1 MSLWLSNQ
9 SFPGFPNGPRWPL
22 PFSHCCWPEPSV
34 FPRRSSSI
42 LWIQR
47 SARRTSWPA
56 TWALQCSLRYRRA
69 EISVTLLQYFGFRQE
84 PFGATPDPR
93 CLYLSHTHREA
104 AASLE
109 YGFLS
114 NRGFTAMIA
123 PPGMGK
129 TTLLFR
135 FLDRTRESA
144 RSVFL
149 FDIDSQCEPQEVIG
163 Y

>member
-1 MSLWLSNQ
+1 M
-9 SFPGFPNGPRWPL
+9 
-22 PFSHCCWPEPSV
+22 
-34 FPRRSSSI
+34 
-42 LWIQR
+42 
-47 SARRTSWPA
+47 
-56 TWALQCSLRYRRA
+56 
-69 EISVTLLQYFGFRQE
+69 LLQYFGFRQE
-84 PFGATPDPR
+84 PFGTTPDPR

-104 AASLE
+104 VASLD

-149 FDIDSQCEPQEVIG
+149 FDIDSSANRRNSSATFCATSASLPHRAAPRCTSN
-163 Y
+163 